1 MATKRED
8 IVDAAAQLIRQQGV
22 HAASIS
28 GIIAASHASA
38 GSIYHH
44 FANKNE
50 IVLEVARTRLAEPL
64 RAAVLA
70 PVEGPLSP
78 AQIFGLIVDAVR
90 AGAVEPP
97 MIVQLWSGSYVD
109 PELRTI
115 LRTQFEDA
123 RVAMYGHIERWLE
136 GRGVRDA
143 AGRVDAI
150 ARVTLGQAMGFLAQ
164 STLDPGFDQDAYVDE
179 AVSLLDSIAPV
190 G

>member
-64 RAAVLA
+64 RAAVLT
-70 PVEGPLSP
+70 PVAGPLSP
-78 AQIFGLIVDAVR
+78 AQIFEAIVGVVR

-97 MIVQLWSGSYVD
+97 LIVQLWAGSYVD
-109 PELRTI
+109 PELREI
-115 LRTQFEDA
+115 LHTQFEDA
-123 RVAMYGHIERWLE
+123 RVAMYRHLEEWLVA
-136 GRGVRDA
+136 RGVPDPA
-143 AGRVDAI
+143 DRVDAI

-164 STLDPGFDQDAYVDE
+164 STLDPGFDQDAYVVE
-179 AVSLLDSIAPV
+179 ATRVLDAV
-190 G
+190 ARA

>member
-1 MATKRED
+1 MATKRDD
-8 IVDAAAQLIRQQGV
+8 IVEAATQLIKSHGV

-50 IVLEVARTRLAEPL
+50 IVHAVAQAGVAQPF
-64 RAAVLA
+64 RAALA
-70 PVEGPLSP
+70 LAGDVTLSP
-78 AQIFGLIVDAVR
+78 ADVFRAIVGTVQS
-90 AGAVEPP
+90 GIVEPP
-97 MIVQLWSGSYVD
+97 LIVQLWAGSSTE
-109 PELRTI
+109 PELRAI

-123 RVAMYGHIERWLE
+123 RAAMYRHIEGWLVAH
-136 GRGVRDA
+136 GVPDA
-143 AGRVDAI
+143 ASRVDAI

-164 STLDPGFDQDAYVDE
+164 STLDPGFDQDAYVAE
-179 AVSLLDSIAPV
+179 ATRLLDGLAR

>member
-8 IVDAAAQLIRQQGV
+8 IVDAAAQLIKQQGV

-70 PVEGPLSP
+70 PVEGPLAP
-78 AQIFGLIVDAVR
+78 AQRGR
-90 AGAVEPP
+90 P
-97 MIVQLWSGSYVD
+97 
-109 PELRTI
+109 T
-115 LRTQFEDA
+115 
-123 RVAMYGHIERWLE
+123 RVASLFTRGHTTTT
-136 GRGVRDA
+136 GDH
-143 AGRVDAI
+143 
-150 ARVTLGQAMGFLAQ
+150 
-164 STLDPGFDQDAYVDE
+164 PG
-179 AVSLLDSIAPV
+179 SRP